1 MSHLTF
7 AVLRP
12 DLERLVRPLEVSGP
26 PSRERWIIL
35 AAIAVVV
42 VGLICWATFIRKRPR
57 PRRGH
62 IKRDRYSFRKSFGAG
77 WADLKRIMALRQRER
92 KRLRRRPRNPT
103 RAEVGGLPPARDE
116 MTADDDPSQARSNY

>member
-1 MSHLTF
+1 MSHITF

-12 DLERLVRPLEVSGP
+12 DLEQLIRPLDVSGP

-35 AAIAVVV
+35 TAIAVVV

-62 IKRDRYSFRKSFGAG
+62 IKRDRYSFGKSFAAG

-103 RAEVGGLPPARDE
+103 RAEVGGLPPTRDE
-116 MTADDDPSQARSNY
+116 TADGDPSQARSNY